1 MTLMSEVQSPRTLSG
16 GRGARG
22 TGLGGKHDRTI
33 GCRSDAALAR
43 LQGDHLGLRVLLDD
57 PVIEDW
63 ATEIAGIYQVLPL
76 DVLEAL
82 ALVLVRDER

>member
-1 MTLMSEVQSPRTLSG
+1 MTLMSEVQSPRTLGG
-16 GRGARG
+16 GRGAG
-22 TGLGGKHDRTI
+22 PTGLGGKHDRTI

-57 PVIEDW
+57 LVIEDW

-82 ALVLVRDER
+82 AFVLVRDER

>member
-1 MTLMSEVQSPRTLSG
+1 MTLMSEVQSPRTLG
-16 GRGARG
+16 GERGARR

>member
-1 MTLMSEVQSPRTLSG
+1 MTLMSEMQSQKALGG
-16 GRGARG
+16 GRGARR
-22 TGLGGKHDRTI
+22 TGHDEKHVRNV

-57 PVIEDW
+57 PVIENW
-63 ATEIAGIYQVLPL
+63 ATEIAGTYRVSPL

-82 ALVLVRDER
+82 ALVLVQDER

>member
-1 MTLMSEVQSPRTLSG
+1 
-16 GRGARG
+16 
-22 TGLGGKHDRTI
+22 
-33 GCRSDAALAR
+33 
-43 LQGDHLGLRVLLDD
+43 LRVLLDD

-63 ATEIAGIYQVLPL
+63 AREIAGIYQVLPL